1 MGEPQETTVVLDAS
15 QICDL
20 TYTRPRIND
29 FTLDENLPTPHYYYV
44 STSPEV
50 GLGSLAILPLE
61 LLQRILSQLD
71 LCTLMDFQRV
81 NQLALQSVASI
92 PQYKAINTHANDAL
106 RGILTI
112 KTGRWITCETLY
124 AITVHF

>member
-1 MGEPQETTVVLDAS
+1 MEEPHETTVVLDAS

-20 TYTRPRIND
+20 TYTHPLIND

-50 GLGSLAILPLE
+50 GLGSLDILPLE
-61 LLQRILSQLD
+61 LLQRILFQLD
-71 LCTLMDFQRV
+71 LCTLTGFRRV

-106 RGILTI
+106 RGILSI
-112 KTGRWITCETLY
+112 KTGRWIYL
-124 AITVHF
+124 